1 MAAFALL
8 ENHVVFGTA
17 VSQIHNLVN
26 KKGSGWKP
34 SVGGKELVAG
44 EVDLTSVLQW
54 LATHREIPNELR
66 PNLFKVM
73 QKFASKGIQL
83 KLKAAMADSTLV
95 ASVNL
100 EGTTWPDGL
109 ATIAEASL
117 QGSLE
122 PLNQSALKL
131 PKLHPVQG
139 RVTLDGKPLAGAR
152 VALHQIEGESR
163 FNEAGRDGKREAS
176 RVFTATSDSQGNYQ
190 IEAVYSTGTYP
201 GAPIGGYK
209 VTVIKVA
216 DAELSEEEFDQKYQN
231 TLESLKE
238 GGEPVSLDNP
248 AYLVDERYTSVQ
260 TTPLQLDV
268 RRSEVPRR
276 SSDFDLELTSKP
288 SPEN

>member
-1 MAAFALL
+1 
-8 ENHVVFGTA
+8 
-17 VSQIHNLVN
+17 
-26 KKGSGWKP
+26 
-34 SVGGKELVAG
+34 
-44 EVDLTSVLQW
+44 VLQW

-73 QKFASKGIQL
+73 QKFATKGIQL
-83 KLKAAMADSTLV
+83 KLKAAMEDSTLV

-152 VALHQIEGESR
+152 VALHQVDGE
-163 FNEAGRDGKREAS
+163 REAS
-176 RVFTATSDSQGNYQ
+176 RVFTATTDSQGNYQ

-268 RRSEVPRR
+268 RRSEVPRK